1 LIVVLVQNHGYQSIG
16 ALSEAVGSQRFGTR
30 YRFRDGTGRLDGDVV
45 PVDLAAN
52 AASLGARAIRVD
64 GVDAL
69 RTALLDATSTGRD
82 GPVVIEIETDPS
94 VPAPGGDGWWDVPIA
109 EVSDQPSVQEALRD
123 YRSNKLR
130 QRPHR

>member
-1 LIVVLVQNHGYQSIG
+1 
-16 ALSEAVGSQRFGTR
+16 
-30 YRFRDGTGRLDGDVV
+30 
-45 PVDLAAN
+45 
-52 AASLGARAIRVD
+52 
-64 GVDAL
+64 
-69 RTALLDATSTGRD
+69 
-82 GPVVIEIETDPS
+82 VVIEIETDPS